1 MTVVIDTTELHDEQ
15 LELELI
21 KEWIIDNYQYRGTFD
36 HNPAISYCE
45 NVRFDVEELIDFLNE
60 NFCLN
65 GYVWEL
71 NNNRLEYNEEFIR

>member
-1 MTVVIDTTELHDEQ
+1 MTVVIDTTELPNEQ
-15 LELELI
+15 RQLMMI
-21 KEWIIDNYQYRGTFD
+21 KEWIYTEYDYRGHFT
-36 HNPAISYCE
+36 HNPAISYLE
-45 NVRFDVEELIDFLNE
+45 NLRFDVEELIDFLNE